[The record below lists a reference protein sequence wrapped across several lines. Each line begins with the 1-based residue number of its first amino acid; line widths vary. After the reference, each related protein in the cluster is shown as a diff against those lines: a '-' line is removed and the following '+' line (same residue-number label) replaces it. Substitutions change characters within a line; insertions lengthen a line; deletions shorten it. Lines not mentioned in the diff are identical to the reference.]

1 MENEIEKL
9 NEDQLVELKVLS
21 HLRALRDC
29 SCVVDSFAV
38 IAVHQALLF
47 TLSYTDL
54 NYK

>member
-1 MENEIEKL
+1 
-9 NEDQLVELKVLS
+9 
-21 HLRALRDC
+21 LRDC
-29 SCVVDSFAV
+29 SRVVDSFAV